1 MREKEDER
9 SDEDLREQ
17 EEEEEEEEEQD
28 DEGQDR
34 IESNRR
40 ACLTQTDSNTHTHTH
55 IVSMSAV
62 RPASPPA
69 EDPTTPPPMTTPPRK
84 PSVRLQ
90 ERRGSN
96 LSLLLDVSSLGAEPI
111 CSVSTPKEVWLQLLH
126 TSSRPLTH
134 EKLQQA
140 AMDTSTLNVE
150 YQIPPNFVST
160 VELDVPGHMI
170 KDRYK
175 TILPNPESRVILRSP
190 EEEGGPDRYIN
201 ANYIRGYKGA
211 ARAYIA
217 TQGPMLHTVGDFWD
231 MVWQERSSIIVMV
244 TRLKESNEKCE
255 LYWPQPKKRRRKRA
269 KEEEEEQ
276 EEEEGETGR
285 FGRFLLRVRDSRE
298 KDGFTVTDM
307 DIQLG
312 EDRRPIRH
320 YWFTSWPDHH
330 IPQCT
335 APLLRLVEEVET
347 YSKSLLAP
355 SSQPVTASVLSPG
368 PIIVHCSAGI
378 GRTGCFIVSSICGQ
392 QLRET
397 GQVDILET
405 VCQLRLDRGGMI
417 QTTEQYQFL
426 YSTLAQY
433 SSQLQHK
440 QEQNQSV
447 TLPQSQQSQQDQVSL
462 QLQNL
467 QLDNTQNVKN

>member
-1 MREKEDER
+1 M
-9 SDEDLREQ
+9 S
-17 EEEEEEEEEQD
+17 
-28 DEGQDR
+28 
-34 IESNRR
+34 
-40 ACLTQTDSNTHTHTH
+40 T
-55 IVSMSAV
+55 SAV
-62 RPASPPA
+62 RSASPP
-69 EDPTTPPPMTTPPRK
+69 EEEPTTPPPMTTPPRK
-84 PSVRLQ
+84 ASVRLQ

-96 LSLLLDVSSLGAEPI
+96 LSLLLDVSSLGAEPV

-134 EKLQQA
+134 TLLQQA
-140 AMDTSTLNVE
+140 AMDTNTLNVE
-150 YQIPPNFVST
+150 YQKIPPNFVSAA
-160 VELDVPGHMI
+160 ELDVPGHMI

-190 EEEGGPDRYIN
+190 EEEVGPDRYIN
-201 ANYIRGYKGA
+201 ANYIRGYRGA
-211 ARAYIA
+211 SRAYIA

-244 TRLKESNEKCE
+244 TRLKENNEKCE
-255 LYWPQPKKRRRKRA
+255 LYWPQPRERRRMV
-269 KEEEEEQ
+269 KEEEEEEEEQ
-276 EEEEGETGR
+276 REEEEEEGETGR

-307 DIQLG
+307 EIQLCS
-312 EDRRPIRH
+312 ERRCVRH

-335 APLLRLVEEVET
+335 APLLRLVEEVEM
-347 YSKSLLAP
+347 YSKSLLPP
-355 SSQPVTASVLSPG
+355 SSQPITAPMSGSG

-378 GRTGCFIVSSICGQ
+378 GRTGCFIASSIGSQ

-426 YSTLAQY
+426 YTTLAQY
-433 SSQLQHK
+433 SSQLQHN
-440 QEQNQSV
+440 QGQNQNQPI
-447 TLPQSQQSQQDQVSL
+447 TQNQQSQDDQVNI

-467 QLDNTQNVKN
+467 QLDSTKNGSN

>member
-1 MREKEDER
+1 M
-9 SDEDLREQ
+9 
-17 EEEEEEEEEQD
+17 
-28 DEGQDR
+28 
-34 IESNRR
+34 
-40 ACLTQTDSNTHTHTH
+40 
-55 IVSMSAV
+55 SMSAV
-62 RPASPPA
+62 RSASPLPA
-69 EDPTTPPPMTTPPRK
+69 DPITPPPMTTPPRK
-84 PSVRLQ
+84 ASVRLQ

-96 LSLLLDVSSLGAEPI
+96 LSLLLDVSSLGAEPV

-134 EKLQQA
+134 TMLQQA
-140 AMDTSTLNVE
+140 AVDAHTLNVE
-150 YQIPPNFVST
+150 YQKIPPNFVSAA
-160 VELDVPGHMI
+160 ELDVPGHMI

-175 TILPNPESRVILRSP
+175 TILPNPESRVVLKSP
-190 EEEGGPDRYIN
+190 EEEAGPDRYIN
-201 ANYIRGYKGA
+201 ANYIKGYKGA
-211 ARAYIA
+211 RRAYIA

-244 TRLKESNEKCE
+244 TRLKENNEKCE
-255 LYWPQPKKRRRKRA
+255 LYWPQPRERRRRRKEKEEE
-269 KEEEEEQ
+269 KEEEEE
-276 EEEEGETGR
+276 EMEEREEEEKEEEGETGQ

-307 DIQLG
+307 EIQLCS
-312 EDRRPIRH
+312 ERRTVRH

-335 APLLRLVEEVET
+335 APLLRLVEEVEM
-347 YSKSLLAP
+347 YSKSLLPPAG
-355 SSQPVTASVLSPG
+355 SQPITAPVLGPG
-368 PIIVHCSAGI
+368 PIVVHCSAGI
-378 GRTGCFIVSSICGQ
+378 GRTGCCIVSSIGCQ

-433 SSQLQHK
+433 SSQLQHN
-440 QEQNQSV
+440 QEQNQN
-447 TLPQSQQSQQDQVSL
+447 QQNPEEQASI

-467 QLDNTQNVKN
+467 QLDNTQN

>member
-1 MREKEDER
+1 M
-9 SDEDLREQ
+9 
-17 EEEEEEEEEQD
+17 
-28 DEGQDR
+28 
-34 IESNRR
+34 N
-40 ACLTQTDSNTHTHTH
+40 
-55 IVSMSAV
+55 MSAMHSG
-62 RPASPPA
+62 SPTA

-84 PSVRLQ
+84 ASVRLQ

-96 LSLLLDVSSLGAEPI
+96 LSLLLDVTSLGVEPV

-134 EKLQQA
+134 TMLQQA
-140 AMDTSTLNVE
+140 AVDTNTLNVE
-150 YQIPPNFVST
+150 YQKIPPNFVST
-160 VELDVPGHMI
+160 AELDVPGHMI

-175 TILPNPESRVILRSP
+175 AILPNPESRVILRSS
-190 EEEGGPDRYIN
+190 EEEAGPDRYIN

-211 ARAYIA
+211 PRAYIA

-244 TRLKESNEKCE
+244 TRLKENNEKCE
-255 LYWPQPKKRRRKRA
+255 LYWPQPRERRGRRRLKEERSRGGGG
-269 KEEEEEQ
+269 EEEEEK
-276 EEEEGETGR
+276 GETGR
-285 FGRFLLRVRDSRE
+285 FGRFLLRVKDSRE

-307 DIQLG
+307 EIQLCA
-312 EDRRPIRH
+312 ERRPVRH

-347 YSKSLLAP
+347 YSKSLLPP
-355 SSQPVTASVLSPG
+355 SSQPITAPVTDRG

-378 GRTGCFIVSSICGQ
+378 GRTGCFIVGSIGCQ
-392 QLRET
+392 QLRES

-426 YSTLAQY
+426 YSMLAQY
-433 SSQLQHK
+433 SSQLQHN
-440 QEQNQSV
+440 QEQNQNQPD
-447 TLPQSQQSQQDQVSL
+447 TLPQNQQNPEDQASK

-467 QLDNTQNVKN
+467 HLDNTQNVKN

>member
-1 MREKEDER
+1 MSVVR
-9 SDEDLREQ
+9 S
-17 EEEEEEEEEQD
+17 
-28 DEGQDR
+28 
-34 IESNRR
+34 
-40 ACLTQTDSNTHTHTH
+40 
-55 IVSMSAV
+55 
-62 RPASPPA
+62 ASPPA
-69 EDPTTPPPMTTPPRK
+69 EGPATPPPMTTPPRK
-84 PSVRLQ
+84 ASVRLQ

-96 LSLLLDVSSLGAEPI
+96 LSLLLDVSTLGAEPV
-111 CSVSTPKEVWLQLLH
+111 CSVSTPKEVWLQMLH

-134 EKLQQA
+134 TMLQQA
-140 AMDTSTLNVE
+140 AEDINTLNAE
-150 YQIPPNFVST
+150 YQKIPPNFVSAA
-160 VELDVPGHMI
+160 ELDVPGHMI

-190 EEEGGPDRYIN
+190 EEEAGPDRYIN

-211 ARAYIA
+211 PRAYVA

-244 TRLKESNEKCE
+244 TQLKENNEKCE
-255 LYWPQPKKRRRKRA
+255 LYWPQPRERRRRRV
-269 KEEEEEQ
+269 KEEDDDNDDEEQREEEQ
-276 EEEEGETGR
+276 EEEGETGR
-285 FGRFLLRVRDSRE
+285 FGRFLLRVKDSRE

-307 DIQLG
+307 EIQLCA
-312 EDRRPIRH
+312 ERRPIRH

-335 APLLRLVEEVET
+335 APLLRLVEEVEM
-347 YSKSLLAP
+347 YSKSLLP
-355 SSQPVTASVLSPG
+355 SSSEPITAPVPSPG

-378 GRTGCFIVSSICGQ
+378 GRTGCFIVSSIGTQ

-433 SSQLQHK
+433 SCQLQPK
-440 QEQNQSV
+440 QEQNQQNSE
-447 TLPQSQQSQQDQVSL
+447 DQVSI

-467 QLDNTQNVKN
+467 QLDNTQMKN